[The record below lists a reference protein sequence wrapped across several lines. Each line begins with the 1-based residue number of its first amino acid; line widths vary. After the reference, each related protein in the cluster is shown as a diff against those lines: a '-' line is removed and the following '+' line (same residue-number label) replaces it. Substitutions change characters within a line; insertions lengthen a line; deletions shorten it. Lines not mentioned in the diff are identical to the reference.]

1 MPDEFSLLYAEEYL
15 PKDSDD
21 NHKPPKNKFQ
31 LNDAVLSHKQLM
43 EAVLPERKMLL
54 PWLPEGGL
62 ALVSALRGIGKTF
75 FGTDLA
81 VKVASGG
88 EFLKWE
94 VENTA
99 GVLYVDGE
107 MPLSEFRDRYD
118 SFTNNRPDNFFI
130 LSHEW
135 LWDKAETDLTITSP
149 EIQLGIF
156 GCLDFRP
163 NIRLIV
169 LDNISSLSTIR
180 EDKSD
185 DWRDNFLPF
194 LIKCRRRG
202 VAVLLIHHVNKS
214 GEQRGTGAREDH
226 LDASILLKPLGGE
239 SNEGAQFKVEFTKC
253 RGAYGEVIDP
263 FSAILK
269 KEHDSYE
276 WEIGDPDMKVKDRL
290 VILIRNSGSDG
301 VTVTEAA
308 EELEVSKGAIS
319 KDKSKLIDERTIKP
333 GKRMRLE

>member
-1 MPDEFSLLYAEEYL
+1 MTDKNFS
-15 PKDSDD
+15 
-21 NHKPPKNKFQ
+21 
-31 LNDAVLSHKQLM
+31 LNDAVLSHEQLM
-43 EAVLPERKMLL
+43 EADLPERKKLL

-62 ALVSALRGIGKTF
+62 IMVAAPRGIGKTF
-75 FGTDLA
+75 FGMDLA

-107 MPLSEFRDRYD
+107 MPLGDFRERYS
-118 SFTNNRPDNFFI
+118 SFINHQPENFFI

-135 LWDKAETDLTITSP
+135 LWDKAETDLTITLKN
-149 EIQLGIF
+149 IQDEMF
-156 GCLDFRP
+156 DCLDSRP

-169 LDNISSLSTIR
+169 LDNLSSLSNIR

-185 DWRDNFLPF
+185 DWRDRFLPF

-226 LDASILLKPLGGE
+226 LDASIVLKPLGGE

-253 RGAYGEVIDP
+253 RGAYGEVIES

-269 KEHDSYE
+269 KEDDFYE

-290 VILIRNSGSDG
+290 VILIGNSGTDG

-308 EELEVSKGAIS
+308 EELEVSKGAVS
-319 KDKSKLIDERTIKP
+319 KAKSKLIEEGTIKA
-333 GKRMRLE
+333 GKRMKLDKFPQKRAQLYPVKHGNFCD